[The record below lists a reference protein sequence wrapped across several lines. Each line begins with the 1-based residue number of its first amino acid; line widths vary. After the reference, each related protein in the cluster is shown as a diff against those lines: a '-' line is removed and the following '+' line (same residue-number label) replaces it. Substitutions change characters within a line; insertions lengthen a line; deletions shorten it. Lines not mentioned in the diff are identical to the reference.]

1 MGLFFLQFI
10 LGASL
15 ASAVMCWADRSD
27 NPSWWN
33 QRSACA
39 SCEHPLT
46 YLDLIPVVSGCLLRA
61 RCRYCQAPY
70 GWVYPLAE
78 FGMGWF
84 FVIEAGQPLVLA
96 TALTL
101 LALSIED
108 YRTLSAHVLLVIPL
122 IACSF
127 IWPITVIS
135 WPLVAFN
142 LALSM
147 WLIIAKKTLGSGD
160 GPILVLLAG
169 QLSPL
174 TWSLALLIA
183 CSSALICYALG
194 QRRHI
199 PFIPF
204 LSLGWLVAICLIR

>member
-10 LGASL
+10 LGSVL
-15 ASAVMCWADRSD
+15 ASAVMCWADRNGNS
-27 NPSWWN
+27 SWWTR
-33 QRSACA
+33 RSVCGN
-39 SCEHPLT
+39 CQHPLT
-46 YLDLIPVVSGCLLRA
+46 FLDLIPVVSGCLLRA

-70 GWVYPLAE
+70 GWAYPLAE
-78 FGMGWF
+78 FGMGCF

-96 TALTL
+96 TALAL
-101 LALSIED
+101 LALSVED
-108 YRTLSAHVLLVIPL
+108 YQTLTAHVLLVIPL
-122 IACSF
+122 IIISF

-135 WPLVAFN
+135 WPLVAFT
-142 LALSM
+142 LALSL
-147 WLIIAKKTLGSGD
+147 WLIIAQKTLGSGD
-160 GPILVLLAG
+160 GPILILLAS

-194 QRRHI
+194 RQGRL